1 MRRPYF
7 LLATYAILV
16 AIAIDSALSQAFT
29 FLTPQTPSDADLEW
43 LLPLLLVNFCCALA
57 AAAWLIRA
65 GQIARADSADH
76 LLYSPWGRVLWFFVP
91 IFCLFKPFLAMR
103 ELWNVAHGNA
113 AYSDSQW
120 VVTCWWG
127 VTLASGFLGL
137 SFSAVNGIDQPMPL
151 ALTIVLSLIGVAQT
165 GLSLW
170 ISWAIGS
177 RLAAGIGDGHLTR
190 VFA

>member
-1 MRRPYF
+1 MRRPEF
-7 LLATYAILV
+7 LLATYVTLV
-16 AIAIDSALSQAFT
+16 AIILDGVLSLAT
-29 FLTPQTPSDADLEW
+29 TILTPATPSDGDFGW
-43 LLPLLLVNFCCALA
+43 MMSLLLGNLCCAVV

-76 LLYSPWGRVLWFFVP
+76 LIYSPWGRVLWFFVP
-91 IFCLFKPFLAMR
+91 IFCLFKPFQGMR

-113 AYSDSQW
+113 AHSDSQW
-120 VVTCWWG
+120 VVNSWWG
-127 VTLASGFLGL
+127 ATLASGTLGL
-137 SFSAVNGIDQPMPL
+137 FFSLVNGINNPLPL
-151 ALTIVLSLIGVAQT
+151 ALTIVLGLVGVTQS

-177 RLAAGIGDGHLTR
+177 RLAKGIGDRQLAQ